1 MRADRL
7 VAALL
12 VLQAKGRVTAAEL
25 AVELE
30 TSVATARRDLEA
42 LSMAGIPVYPQAGRG
57 GGWQLLGGART
68 DLSGLSSDEAR
79 ALFLLVGPAASLDP
93 QAKSALRK
101 LVRALPA
108 TFREDAEAAA
118 SAVVIDPAKWG
129 NAAPERPKLVDELQS
144 AIVKRRVVRITYRA
158 WDRDPVE
165 REVHPWGLVEKNG
178 TWYLLGGVGGAERTY
193 RVDRM
198 LALEPTGEPAARPAG
213 FDLAEAWERV
223 GAQVRERPRARAT
236 VTVDAEVVP
245 LLRKVFAELEEER
258 VDDHRS
264 RLTLLADTDTMLARS
279 LAGWAEFV
287 SEIEPPALVVELR
300 RLGAVLTSR

>member
-7 VAALL
+7 VATLL
-12 VLQAKGRVTAAEL
+12 VLQSKGRVTAAEL

-68 DLSGLSSDEAR
+68 DLSGLTSDEAR
-79 ALFLLVGPAASLDP
+79 ALFLLVGPAATLDP

-108 TFREDAEAAA
+108 TFRDDAEAAA
-118 SAVVIDPAKWG
+118 GAVVIDAAKWG
-129 NAAPERPKLVDELQS
+129 TTAPEWPAFVDELQE
-144 AIVKRRVVRITYRA
+144 AVVERRVVRITYRA
-158 WDRDPVE
+158 WDRDPVV
-165 REVHPWGLVEKNG
+165 RDVHPWGLVEKNG
-178 TWYLLGGVGGAERTY
+178 TWYLLGGVQGAERTY

-198 LALEPTGEPAARPAG
+198 LALEPTEEAATRPAD

-223 GAQVRERPRARAT
+223 GAQVRERPRARAV
-236 VTVDAEVVP
+236 VTADAAVVP
-245 LLRKVFAELEEER
+245 LLRKMFDELEEEQL
-258 VDDHRS
+258 DEHRS
-264 RLTLLADTDTMLARS
+264 RVILRADTDVMLARS
-279 LAGWAEFV
+279 LAGWAEFLTV
-287 SEIEPPALVVELR
+287 EEPTAVRDELR
-300 RLGAVLTSR
+300 RLGRALTAE